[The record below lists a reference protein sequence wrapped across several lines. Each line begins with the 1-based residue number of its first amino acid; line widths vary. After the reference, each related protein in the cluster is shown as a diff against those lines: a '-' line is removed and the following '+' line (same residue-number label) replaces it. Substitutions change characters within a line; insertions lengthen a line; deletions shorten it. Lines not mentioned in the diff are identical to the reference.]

1 MFREVEEAFE
11 EEWKKGT
18 MPGWEEEIK
27 KARAETTDGKL
38 Y

>member
-1 MFREVEEAFE
+1 MDNEIDDKFD
-11 EEWKKGT
+11 EEWKNGT

-27 KARAETTDGKL
+27 KARAETTDDRL